1 MEKILDLSQSELQE
15 LLDFPEKVVSMAQ
28 ESDEVQNIQLER
40 EMALAS
46 NRSLA
51 EQNLDMRP
59 HLESRREILVERYAQ
74 LKTIRETYKEH
85 YVIMDGIVGQ
95 VSQESFFS
103 RLKTEGKK
111 AEAESEWDVSV
122 STIHDL

>member
-85 YVIMDGIVGQ
+85 YVIMVGRRCEHDPRSMNCTFTLHE
-95 VSQESFFS
+95 VLAAC
-103 RLKTEGKK
+103 LK
-111 AEAESEWDVSV
+111 SIS
-122 STIHDL
+122 